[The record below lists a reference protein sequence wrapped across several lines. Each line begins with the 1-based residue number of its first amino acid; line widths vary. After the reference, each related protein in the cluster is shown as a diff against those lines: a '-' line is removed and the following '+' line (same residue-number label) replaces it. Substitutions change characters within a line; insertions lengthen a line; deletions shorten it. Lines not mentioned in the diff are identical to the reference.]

1 MKYHN
6 FHCNQIFVR
15 GNSRLGKTFLI
26 PPLWRKHS
34 VTRIILSHNLP
45 DFTAS
50 FEADYTLI

>member
-6 FHCNQIFVR
+6 FHCNQIFVHS
-15 GNSRLGKTFLI
+15 NSYCRETFLI
-26 PPLWRKHS
+26 LPLWGKHS